1 MSSFQKQ
8 DGGLWKNTKKDS
20 DKKPDATGHVFLT
33 RDMLDT
39 LNEFARRGDPIK
51 LNIAAWTR
59 EAKDTGAR
67 YQYVKPSVWDGN
79 SGGGGGGSY
88 QKQSQPQQSAYRPPE
103 REVQPDMD
111 DIPF

>member
-20 DKKPDATGHVFLT
+20 EKKPDATGHVYLT
-33 RDMLDT
+33 REMLDT

-51 LNIAAWTR
+51 MNIAAWTR
-59 EAKDTGAR
+59 QTKDTGAR

-79 SGGGGGGSY
+79 SGGGGSY

-103 REVQPDMD
+103 PEVQPDMD